1 MPTINEISISDAE
14 FTAMQEKASAFI
26 LQRVFKDKKTFN
38 NEFDILEDSVTK
50 AGLVKLF
57 TYNNKKL
64 FLFNMPTKSKG
75 MTTPD
80 YQKVVKQWLKTPEGK
95 WANTFFLQQDK
106 MKKIYPNAKFD
117 TFNREGGFMH
127 FISELVRTKFG
138 ISKKDSWDP
147 ADIWLIKGDEK
158 AIEKKIKKQLEGPKS
173 TQTILELNSILRKM
187 FVDKE
192 VVGVSLKLIS
202 GKEAQWQEVN
212 VDEEFFKKLEN
223 YADGY
228 NYSLSKVTMKMGLKP
243 RTSEFQTQDTVLFL
257 KSGST
262 DVIKFQIK
270 GNSTSD
276 YANLKIEGSLISAGS
291 ARLGKAPLG
300 LVEKLS
306 GTVDKSLFSAETR
319 KFQNYAM
326 TVEDFVRDYNKEN
339 GYKDQAQIL
348 LNNKTYVKE
357 LGFKTLAE
365 FKENMIKAF
374 NSKNNKHHA
383 NNKLQQ
389 MYLITKILSLKEKVR
404 DEYLT
409 DLAFL
414 AQKMGRKVTEFGPF
428 GKLY

>member
-14 FTAMQEKASAFI
+14 FTAMQEKAAAFI
-26 LQRVFKDKKTFN
+26 LERVFKDKKTFN

-117 TFNREGGFMH
+117 KFNREGGFMH

-147 ADIWLIKGDEK
+147 ADIWLIRGDEK
-158 AIEKKIKKQLEGPKS
+158 AIENKIKKQLEGPKS

-192 VVGVSLKLIS
+192 VVGISLKLIS

-212 VDEEFFKKLEN
+212 VDEKFFKKLET

-257 KSGST
+257 KAGST
-262 DVIKFQIK
+262 DVLKFQIK

-326 TVEDFVRDYNKEN
+326 TVEDFLKDYDR
-339 GYKDQAQIL
+339 YKDQAKIL
-348 LNNKTYVKE
+348 LDNKIYVKE

>member
-1 MPTINEISISDAE
+1 
-14 FTAMQEKASAFI
+14 
-26 LQRVFKDKKTFN
+26 
-38 NEFDILEDSVTK
+38 
-50 AGLVKLF
+50 
-57 TYNNKKL
+57 
-64 FLFNMPTKSKG
+64 

-147 ADIWLIKGDEK
+147 ADIWLIRGDEK
-158 AIEKKIKKQLEGPKS
+158 AIENKIKKQLEGPKS

-192 VVGVSLKLIS
+192 VVGISLKLIS

-212 VDEEFFKKLEN
+212 VDEKFFKKLET

-257 KSGST
+257 KAGST
-262 DVIKFQIK
+262 DVLKFQIK

-326 TVEDFVRDYNKEN
+326 TVEDFVGDYDR
-339 GYKDQAQIL
+339 YKDQAKIL
-348 LNNKTYVKE
+348 LDNKIYVKE

-389 MYLITKILSLKEKVR
+389 MYLITKILSLEEKVR